1 MTSVTVI
8 IVNWNG
14 GALLN
19 ECLTRLTQQTLAPA
33 RILVMDNGSTDG
45 SAQRAEQVPGVT
57 VRMLGANLGF
67 AAANNR
73 ALEECD
79 TELVALLNPDAL
91 PDADWL
97 KCLVAAAHAHPHV
110 AFFGSRQIAYGS
122 PTILDGIG
130 DVYHLSG
137 LIWRDGYKRS
147 QNVADDIARE
157 IFSACACA
165 ALYRRAVLTEAGGF
179 DEDFFCYAEDI
190 DLGFRLRLSGHTCR
204 YVPDAIVHHV
214 GSMSSGGQHSDF
226 SIYHGHRNLVWTYV
240 KNMPGALFWAL
251 LPVHILLNVVS
262 VAYFSASGQSKVIW
276 RAKRDAIKGLPGMWR
291 KRRSIQADRHVRIMD
306 VWHLLDKR
314 LGFSK
319 RQPASWPPT
328 HTFKN

>member
-19 ECLTRLTQQTLAPA
+19 ECLSRLTQQTLPPA

-45 SAQRAEQVPGVT
+45 SAQQAGQVPGVA

-67 AAANNR
+67 AAANNL
-73 ALEECD
+73 AIKECD
-79 TELVALLNPDAL
+79 TDLVALLNPDAL

-97 KCLVAAAHAHPHV
+97 KCLVTAANAHPDV
-110 AFFGSRQIAYGS
+110 AFFGSRQVVYGL
-122 PTILDGIG
+122 PTLLDGIG

-137 LIWRDGYKRS
+137 LVWRNGYKRS
-147 QNVADDIARE
+147 QNAADDIAGE

-165 ALYRRAVLTEAGGF
+165 ALYRKDVLAEAGGF
-179 DEDFFCYAEDI
+179 DEDFFCYVEDI
-190 DLGFRLRLSGHTCR
+190 DLGFRLRLNGHTCR

-214 GSMSSGGQHSDF
+214 GSMSSGGQNSDF
-226 SIYHGHRNLVWTYV
+226 SVYHGHRNIVWTFV
-240 KNMPGALFWAL
+240 KNMPGALFWIL
-251 LPVHILLNVVS
+251 LPIHVLLNVVA
-262 VAYFSASGQSKVIW
+262 VAYFSARGQSKVIW

-291 KRRSIQADRHVRIMD
+291 KRRKLHAHRHVAVMD
-306 VWHLLDKR
+306 VWRVLDKR
-314 LGFSK
+314 LGLSREK
-319 RQPASWPPT
+319 KSA
-328 HTFKN
+328 H